1 MNKKDHI
8 LNGVLLAVGLGIVLH
23 PAGDLKALTTIVE
36 VFVPVVLGTM
46 LPDIDTEFGRHRKT
60 LHNVFVIAALY
71 GYVVYFGNLEWVWV
85 GALSHF
91 LLDMVGSKRGL
102 ALFYPLWDREF
113 AFPFGVKTSSGYATI
128 ATVVIT
134 VLELAALAAALYWVP
149 TLIPSGIDVTN
160 ATQAV
165 SLL

>member
-8 LNGVLLAVGLGIVLH
+8 LNGILLAVGLGIVLH
-23 PAGDLKALTTIVE
+23 PSGDFQAIVTIVE

-46 LPDIDTEFGRHRKT
+46 LPDIDTEFGKHRKT

-102 ALFYPLWDREF
+102 ALFYPLWGTEF
-113 AFPFGVKTSSGYATI
+113 AFPFGVKTSSRMATI
-128 ATVVIT
+128 ATVIIT
-134 VLELAALAAALYWVP
+134 VLELVALAAVLYWVP
-149 TLIPSGIDVTN
+149 SVIPNTLDIAN
-160 ATQAV
+160 ATAQTV
-165 SLL
+165 G